1 MEKADGILSK
11 QSIAFS
17 RSDGGPRLPV
27 EGTCMP
33 NHRIIHTILTIGIAA
48 SWQAASRDVR
58 ACERCVVYLNSPA
71 CQDCVPAILP
81 DDARTIDVQLAW
93 TLEQNRPCVCRAV
106 ANLTLDLLASRP
118 SISGQEY
125 FGVLQRTACGQR
137 IAAGLGPI
145 AAGRNF
151 HPYLSKDQVVLLK
164 SAVAISSMDPDLAA
178 GRRVIA
184 KAAYLAG
191 EIISANPFQRSGSQK
206 PGRHSLFRT
215 IARRPH

>member
-1 MEKADGILSK
+1 
-11 QSIAFS
+11 
-17 RSDGGPRLPV
+17 
-27 EGTCMP
+27 MP

-48 SWQAASRDVR
+48 SWQAASMNVR
-58 ACERCVVYLNSPA
+58 ACERCVVYLNPPA

-125 FGVLQRTACGQR
+125 FGVLQRTTCGQR
-137 IAAGLGPI
+137 ITAGLGPI

-178 GRRVIA
+178 DRRVIA

-191 EIISANPFQRSGSQK
+191 EIICGKFLPKIRISKIWSAFPFSHCREASSPIRECLQVNR
-206 PGRHSLFRT
+206 RT
-215 IARRPH
+215 NSPA